1 MFCTTRP
8 PLISKL
14 KLKPL
19 TLNGFKSYK
28 HSHFLPLSFQPN
40 MPIFFLLFLLSLFPF
55 SSSSPTERDLLLQ
68 IKASLDPENRFL
80 SSWTP
85 DSDPCS
91 SVSFDGVACN
101 EQGHVANISLQGK
114 GLSGKIP
121 AALGGLKSL
130 TGLYLHFNALSGEI
144 PKEIATLS
152 QLGDLY
158 LNVNNLSGEIPP
170 QIGNMANLQV
180 LQLCYN
186 KLTGGLPTQ
195 LGSLKKLTV
204 LALQYNKLTGAIP
217 ASLGDLE
224 LLTRLDLSFNGLFGS
239 VPVTLANAPMLKVL
253 DIRNNTLSGNVP
265 PVLKRLN
272 SGFQYENNL
281 GLCGVGFS
289 NLKDC
294 ADSSNIYGNRPEPF
308 KPSDVNRTDIPES
321 ADLKP
326 DCRKTNCSRP
336 SGSPQIGVVS
346 GIVGVVLVLTVAG
359 LFTIA
364 WYRRRKQKI
373 GSAFDAL
380 DGRLSTD
387 RVKEVNR
394 RSASPLISLEYSNG
408 WDPLDKGRSG
418 SGFSQEVFESFMFN
432 LEEVERATQCF
443 SEVNLL
449 GKSNFSAV
457 YKGLLRDG
465 SVVVVK
471 CIAKTS
477 CKSDQTEFLQGL
489 KILTSL
495 KHENLVRLRGF
506 CCSKGRGEC
515 FLIYDF
521 VQNGN
526 LLQYLDVKEGSGK
539 VLEWSTRI
547 SIIYGIAK
555 GIWYLHGSKGSKPGL
570 VHQNI
575 SAEKVLIDNRY
586 NPLLSDSGL
595 HKLLAD
601 DIVFSTLK
609 ASAAMG
615 YLAPEYTTTG
625 RFTEKSDVYAFGMI
639 VFQILSGKR
648 KITQLIR
655 HAAESC
661 KVEDLID
668 MNLEGNY
675 SAAEATKL
683 GRLALLCTHESP
695 NQRPSMDNV
704 IQELSGLMGS

>member
-1 MFCTTRP
+1 M
-8 PLISKL
+8 LI
-14 KLKPL
+14 
-19 TLNGFKSYK
+19 
-28 HSHFLPLSFQPN
+28 
-40 MPIFFLLFLLSLFPF
+40 FLLFLLSLLPF
-55 SSSSPTERDLLLQ
+55 SLSSLTERDLLLQ

-85 DSDPCS
+85 YSDPCNS
-91 SVSFDGVACN
+91 GSFDGVACN
-101 EQGHVANISLQGK
+101 EEGYVANISLQGK
-114 GLSGKIP
+114 GLYGQIP

-144 PKEIATLS
+144 PKEITTLS
-152 QLGDLY
+152 QLSDLY
-158 LNVNNLSGEIPP
+158 LNVNNLSGEIPS
-170 QIGNMANLQV
+170 QICNMANLQV

-186 KLTGGLPTQ
+186 KLTGSMPTQ

-204 LALQYNKLTGAIP
+204 LALQYNRLTGAIP

-224 LLTRLDLSFNGLFGS
+224 MLTRLDLSFNSLFGS
-239 VPVTLANAPMLKVL
+239 VPVKLADAPMLKVL

-294 ADSSNIYGNRPEPF
+294 AASNKIDGNRPEPF
-308 KPSDVNRTDIPES
+308 KPSGLNRKDIPES

-326 DCRKTNCSRP
+326 DCSKTNCSRP
-336 SGSPQIGVVS
+336 SGSPQIGIIS
-346 GIVGVVLVLTVAG
+346 GIVGVVLVLAVAA
-359 LFTIA
+359 LFTFA
-364 WYRRRKQKI
+364 RYRRRKQKI
-373 GSAFDAL
+373 GSAFDTS

-387 RVKEVNR
+387 QVKEVNR
-394 RSASPLISLEYSNG
+394 RSASSLISLEYSNG

-418 SGFSQEVFESFMFN
+418 NGFSQEVFESFMFN

-449 GKSNFSAV
+449 GKSNFSV
-457 YKGLLRDG
+457 IYKGFLRDD

-477 CKSDQTEFLQGL
+477 CKSDESEFLQGL

-521 VQNGN
+521 VNCGN
-526 LLQYLDVKEGSGK
+526 LLQYLDVKQGSGK

-547 SIIYGIAK
+547 SIIYGIAE
-555 GIWYLHGSKGSKPGL
+555 GIGYLHGIKPAL

-575 SAEKVLIDNRY
+575 SAEKVLIDNRS

-609 ASAAMG
+609 GSAAMG

-661 KVEDLID
+661 KVEDFID
-668 MNLEGNY
+668 INFEGNY
-675 SAAEATKL
+675 SDSEATKL
-683 GRLALLCTHESP
+683 GRIALLCTHESP

-704 IQELSGLMGS
+704 IQELSGLMSSS

>member
-1 MFCTTRP
+1 MFM
-8 PLISKL
+8 PL
-14 KLKPL
+14 
-19 TLNGFKSYK
+19 
-28 HSHFLPLSFQPN
+28 
-40 MPIFFLLFLLSLFPF
+40 FLLFLLSLLPF
-55 SSSSPTERDLLLQ
+55 SLASPTERELLLQ
-68 IKASLDPENRFL
+68 IKASLDPQNRFL

-85 DSDPCS
+85 YTDPCS
-91 SVSFDGVACN
+91 SGSFDGVACN
-101 EQGHVANISLQGK
+101 EEGHVANISLQGK
-114 GLSGKIP
+114 GLSGQIP

-130 TGLYLHFNALSGEI
+130 TGLYLHFNALSGGI

-152 QLGDLY
+152 QLSDLY
-158 LNVNNLSGEIPP
+158 LNVNDLSGEIPS

-186 KLTGGLPTQ
+186 KLTGSIPTQ
-195 LGSLKKLTV
+195 LGSLKKLNV
-204 LALQYNKLTGAIP
+204 LALQYNRLTGAIP

-224 LLTRLDLSFNGLFGS
+224 MLTRLDLSFNSLFGP
-239 VPVTLANAPMLKVL
+239 VPVKLADAPMLKVL

-289 NLKDC
+289 DLKDC
-294 ADSSNIYGNRPEPF
+294 ADSGKIYRDRPEPF
-308 KPSDVNRTDIPES
+308 KPSGLNRTDIPES
-321 ADLKP
+321 ADLQP
-326 DCRKTNCSRP
+326 ADCSKTNCSR
-336 SGSPQIGVVS
+336 SSKSLTIGVIS
-346 GIVGVVLVLTVAG
+346 GMVGVVLVLTVAA
-359 LFTIA
+359 LFTFA

-373 GSAFDAL
+373 GSAFDTS

-387 RVKEVNR
+387 QAKEVYR

-418 SGFSQEVFESFMFN
+418 NGFSQEVFESFMFN

-449 GKSNFSAV
+449 GKSNFSAI
-457 YKGLLRDG
+457 YKGFLRDG

-477 CKSDQTEFLQGL
+477 CKSDESEFLHGL

-521 VQNGN
+521 VHNGN
-526 LLQYLDVKEGSGK
+526 LLQHLDVKPGSGK
-539 VLEWSTRI
+539 VLEWSTRV

-555 GIWYLHGSKGSKPGL
+555 GIGYLHGSKGSKPAL

-575 SAEKVLIDNRY
+575 SAEKVLIDNRS

-595 HKLLAD
+595 HKLRTD

-639 VFQILSGKR
+639 LFQILSGKR

-655 HAAESC
+655 LGAESC
-661 KVEDLID
+661 KVEDFID
-668 MNLEGNY
+668 MNLEGKY
-675 SAAEATKL
+675 SDSEATKL
-683 GRLALLCTHESP
+683 GRIALLCTHESP
-695 NQRPSMDNV
+695 SHRPSMDNV
-704 IQELSGLMGS
+704 IQELNGLMSSS

>member
-1 MFCTTRP
+1 MSI
-8 PLISKL
+8 L
-14 KLKPL
+14 
-19 TLNGFKSYK
+19 
-28 HSHFLPLSFQPN
+28 
-40 MPIFFLLFLLSLFPF
+40 LLFLLSILPF
-55 SSSSPTERDLLLQ
+55 SLSSPTEHEVLLK
-68 IKASLDPENRFL
+68 IKASLDPQNRFL

-85 DSDPCS
+85 YSDPCTGG
-91 SVSFDGVACN
+91 SFDGVACN
-101 EQGHVANISLQGK
+101 EEGHVTNISLQGK
-114 GLSGKIP
+114 GLSGQIP

-152 QLGDLY
+152 QLTDLY

-170 QIGNMANLQV
+170 QIGNMTNLQV

-186 KLTGGLPTQ
+186 RLTGSIPTQ
-195 LGSLKKLTV
+195 LGSLQKLTV
-204 LALQYNKLTGAIP
+204 LALQYNRLTGAIP
-217 ASLGDLE
+217 ASLGNLE
-224 LLTRLDLSFNGLFGS
+224 MLTRLDLSFNNLFGS
-239 VPVTLANAPMLKVL
+239 VPVKLADASMLKVL

-272 SGFQYENNL
+272 AGFQYENNL
-281 GLCGVGFS
+281 GLCGVGFP

-294 ADSSNIYGNRPEPF
+294 ADSTKMYGNRPEPF
-308 KPSDVNRTDIPES
+308 EPSGLNRKDIPES
-321 ADLKP
+321 TYLRP
-326 DCRKTNCSRP
+326 DCSRTNCSRP
-336 SGSPQIGVVS
+336 SGSPQIGVIS
-346 GIVGVVLVLTVAG
+346 GIVGVVLVLTVAA
-359 LFTIA
+359 LFTFA

-373 GSAFDAL
+373 GSAFDTS
-380 DGRLSTD
+380 DSRLSTD
-387 RVKEVNR
+387 QVKEVNR

-418 SGFSQEVFESFMFN
+418 NGFSQEVFESFMFN

-449 GKSNFSAV
+449 GKSNFSAI
-457 YKGLLRDG
+457 YKGFLRDS

-477 CKSDQTEFLQGL
+477 CKSDESEFLQGL

-506 CCSKGRGEC
+506 CCSRGRGEC

-521 VQNGN
+521 VHNGN
-526 LLQYLDVKEGSGK
+526 LLQYLDVKRGSGK

-547 SIIYGIAK
+547 SIICGIAK
-555 GIWYLHGSKGSKPGL
+555 GIGYLHGSKGSTGSKLAL

-575 SAEKVLIDNRY
+575 SAEKVLIDNQF

-609 ASAAMG
+609 ATAAMG

-655 HAAESC
+655 HFAEPC
-661 KVEDLID
+661 KVEDFID
-668 MNLEGNY
+668 MNLEGKY
-675 SAAEATKL
+675 SDFEATKL
-683 GRLALLCTHESP
+683 GRIALLCTHESP
-695 NQRPSMDNV
+695 NHRPSMDNV
-704 IQELSGLMGS
+704 IQELSGLMSSSLTN